1 MRKEEEILCAGKKGA
16 SAVCSYEQECICVH
30 VYECPSV
37 SLVSFQHCYSTV
49 KCVATRSAVQALP
62 RVSSN
67 SVSQLISASPPLPNP
82 YPRTPT
88 SCPCPPTPPP
98 TPRVPSYL
106 HSRFATTWEGWVGGS
121 PHPSLQQYPFRFI
134 TTLLR

>member
-16 SAVCSYEQECICVH
+16 SVVCSYEQECICAH

-82 YPRTPT
+82 YPRTP
-88 SCPCPPTPPP
+88 PPAPVLLPHRLHRAYRLTFTHASLRRGRDGWKGASTPLCSN
-98 TPRVPSYL
+98 TPL
-106 HSRFATTWEGWVGGS
+106 D
-121 PHPSLQQYPFRFI
+121 L
-134 TTLLR
+134 